1 MRLLLIPH
9 EALTALP
16 QQQQQHSAVERGTR
30 EREMAG
36 EEVEHAK

>member
-16 QQQQQHSAVERGTR
+16 QQQQQHSAVER
-30 EREMAG
+30 EVAG